1 MSSKYTYGLSNV
13 IIHFGSMNHVR
24 IGKFCS
30 IGQNCNIYL
39 AANHNYNN
47 VTTYPFGHRYIDVF
61 PYKGKNTLITKIK
74 GVSIGNDVWIGANC
88 TIMDGVTIGDGAI
101 LANNAHVVKNVNPY
115 EIVGGNPAKH
125 IKYRFSSEQ
134 IEKLLAIAWWNY
146 DEETIKKNLPLL
158 CNDDINTFI
167 DNFDT
172 SNETKYTY
180 I

>member
-1 MSSKYTYGLSNV
+1 M
-13 IIHFGSMNHVR
+13 
-24 IGKFCS
+24 
-30 IGQNCNIYL
+30 
-39 AANHNYNN
+39 
-47 VTTYPFGHRYIDVF
+47 
-61 PYKGKNTLITKIK
+61 
-74 GVSIGNDVWIGANC
+74 
-88 TIMDGVTIGDGAI
+88 
-101 LANNAHVVKNVNPY
+101 NPY

-146 DEETIKKNLPLL
+146 DEETIKKNIHLL
-158 CNDDINTFI
+158 CNDDINAFI